1 MQVTL
6 NGEFLH
12 AEPTKSGKGHMVT
25 ILQTKGS
32 CDLYAPNEGGFQWP
46 SRMSPVVIEAVVR
59 PGYEGRGFQA
69 TVQSIRVAGSKNEAK
84 AGVSG

>member
-1 MQVTL
+1 MQVKL
-6 NGEFLH
+6 DGEFLH

-46 SRMSPVVIEAVVR
+46 ERMTPVEVEAVVR
-59 PGYEGRGFQA
+59 AGYEGRGFQA
-69 TVQSIRVAGSKNEAK
+69 TVQSITRKAPAK
-84 AGVSG
+84 AGVSN